1 MARAAPLAGS
11 GVDPSEVDARDAMRV
26 RAVKVGAIHQA
37 IVHPLVCLVIY
48 QVCPP
53 RIAVKDGAT
62 RTGCRAI
69 VKARRWQCGRR
80 CGRRWRWGR
89 RGVGRRRRR
98 EGRPPR
104 WQGGRRHRARARCGK
119 EERRRE
125 DSASDARRR
134 GKEDWRRAAE
144 KKMARPKVETLRQVA
159 CCLLRAIDCACTLDA
174 STVGADA
181 CGSAVRRSAA
191 QRVTLARPLC
201 SDDSPRRP
209 RPANLPSAPPHPS
222 PAPACSRS
230 AHLWPAPILPR
241 AV

>member
-69 VKARRWQCGRR
+69 IKARRWQCGRR

-144 KKMARPKVETLRQVA
+144 KNGSTESGNTIEASRLLPFACDRLRVH
-159 CCLLRAIDCACTLDA
+159 
-174 STVGADA
+174 S
-181 CGSAVRRSAA
+181 RRSTQMHAG
-191 QRVTLARPLC
+191 QRSGGQRH
-201 SDDSPRRP
+201 R
-209 RPANLPSAPPHPS
+209 
-222 PAPACSRS
+222 
-230 AHLWPAPILPR
+230 
-241 AV
+241 